1 MFRIFAG
8 ENCIHDDAT
17 PLKEYKVFNSELKL
31 ADNAAGSLEFS
42 MAYTHAFY
50 GADPVTNEQYIKRMT
65 TPITVY
71 KQDEIFWEGRILS
84 ESFDFYNTRKIYCE
98 GALAFLND
106 TCQPQKKYSGIS
118 ATMFFKQVIANH
130 NAKSTDGHK
139 FDTEHGAVIQ
149 FGDVQ
154 IEDRVTQFE
163 STYET
168 IRKLIDD
175 YGGHVRIRYYGGY
188 RLIEWLKDYPE
199 TSTQTIEFG
208 ENLLDFSKSYD
219 MSSLCTVVLPVGKKI
234 ADKGKAVPGNTIN
247 PTSTSYAYIPNADQP
262 GTALTISGT
271 SGSSVV
277 RANGQYEYISSGL
290 DSKHKTAI
298 INLSNVGIAPG
309 SIIYYTGAQTPV
321 TSGSS
326 NYAAAL
332 WIFKDNANISLGNYI
347 QTNLKMTTTTA
358 RTIATADTQKIT
370 VPAGAKLLIIG
381 WNSDACTTTG
391 LTLTVN
397 KNNPANSVVQ
407 DPNHYLKE
415 YDLPANKTVY
425 ITTTQ
430 DSGYCMYA
438 FKNNNGDYFQTPRKF
453 ASSNGVTTITESKQ
467 QGADNATKLVVG
479 GRVDAPDFR
488 VNAVSEANAD
498 YDLYVTVEDAKTNTD
513 HSMYVKND
521 IKDESDPN
529 SKSALD
535 TYGWIEKKFEW
546 PDDEDPNVL
555 YQHAMEY
562 LTNGQFDKLS
572 IELTAVDLQLFGA
585 DVEAL
590 HVLDQVRVIS
600 RPHGMDKIMPIT
612 EITIPLDKPETTR
625 YTIGYEEDKSLT
637 NKMAESNANVM
648 VTMNATVNN
657 TKMLDQAKAEAA
669 SIIGGATHGYVTMV
683 PDATTGAWKEL
694 VISNVP
700 DYTQADK
707 LWRWNLNGLGYFE
720 TAGNV
725 KPYEQPWASK
735 VGAAITYDGKIVADL
750 ITAGTMKADRVTGG
764 DLKGVKITTGGT
776 LIDGQPRHGKL
787 IVKNENEEDIV
798 WLDQNGLTIDNGAAL
813 TANKKWIIER
823 QGNIFFGRETEPSQ
837 FNYTCLI
844 NGRKQANI
852 GGSTYYGVSIE
863 ATQAPG
869 SDGHGGW
876 GPTSKG
882 VILLCTDKLCVTDSA
897 NPNSIGG
904 IGIGG
909 PTPVTHDVV
918 SNVEIGT
925 DPDTSELALKLTIDT
940 FTFMHG
946 IVTNVT
952 TRTVWRDF
960 PSS

>member
-42 MAYTHAFY
+42 IAYTHAFY
-50 GADPVTNEQYIKRMT
+50 GADPVTNEQYVKRMV

-71 KQDEIFWEGRILS
+71 KQEEIFWEGRILN

-130 NAKSTDGHK
+130 NAKSTEGHQ

-149 FGDVQ
+149 FGDVH
-154 IEDRVTQFE
+154 IDDRVTQYE

-175 YGGHVRIRYYGGY
+175 YGGHVRIRYYGGR

-234 ADKGKAVPGNTIN
+234 ADKGKAIPGNTVN
-247 PTSTSYAYIPNADQP
+247 PTSTTYGYIPGEDQP
-262 GTALTISGT
+262 GTALSISGA
-271 SGSSVV
+271 SGSGVV
-277 RANGQYEYISSGL
+277 RYNGQYTYVGSGL
-290 DSKHKTAI
+290 GSSHMSAT
-298 INLSNVGIAPG
+298 INLSDANIEPG
-309 SIIYYTGAQTPV
+309 SIIYYTGAQTA
-321 TSGSS
+321 SEYNSS
-326 NYAAAL
+326 RCATAM
-332 WIFKDNANISLGNYI
+332 WIFKDAVTGGNFI
-347 QTNLKMTTTTA
+347 QSSVKTSTTSA
-358 RTIATADTQKIT
+358 GRIATANTQKIT
-370 VPAGAKLLIIG
+370 VPAGAKLLIVG
-381 WNSDACTTTG
+381 WDIDACTAAG
-391 LTLTVN
+391 LTFTVQ
-397 KNNPANSVVQ
+397 KNNPSNIPASDN
-407 DPNHYLKE
+407 NYYLKE
-415 YDLPANKTVY
+415 YDVAGGKTLFV
-425 ITTTQ
+425 TTTQ
-430 DSGYCMYA
+430 DSGYCMYVYKDA
-438 FKNNNGDYFQTPRKF
+438 NDNYFQSPRKF
-453 ASSNGVTTITESKQ
+453 ASNNGLTTVVEAKLTGPPS
-467 QGADNATKLVVG
+467 ATTLVVG

-546 PDDEDPNVL
+546 PDDEDPDIL

-657 TKMLDQAKAEAA
+657 TKMLDQAKVEAA
-669 SIIGGATHGYVTMV
+669 SVIGGATHGYVTMV
-683 PDATTGAWKEL
+683 PDATTGAWKEI
-694 VISNVP
+694 VITHDTP
-700 DYTQADK
+700 DYTQSQD
-707 LWRWNLNGLGYFE
+707 LWRWTSTGLGHFTGANAYD
-720 TAGNV
+720 
-725 KPYEQPWASK
+725 QPWNSK
-735 VGAAITYDGKIVADL
+735 VGVAITYDGKIVADNVNAAE
-750 ITAGTMKADRVTGG
+750 IIADCIR
-764 DLKGVKITTGGT
+764 GGT
-776 LIDGQPRHGKL
+776 LTVGGLNNVNGIIQIKDASGNVIGQFDRSGITNIQRTSGGGSLWALIKDGM
-787 IVKNENEEDIV
+787 
-798 WLDQNGLTIDNGAAL
+798 
-813 TANKKWIIER
+813 
-823 QGNIFFGRETEPSQ
+823 FMFGRDTTPSDET
-837 FNYTCLI
+837 YRGVV
-844 NGRKQANI
+844 NGRIQATLD
-852 GGSTYYGVSIE
+852 GDLYTGVSVE
-863 ATQAPG
+863 AKG
-869 SDGHGGW
+869 
-876 GPTSKG
+876 TSTNNA
-882 VILLCTDKLCVTDSA
+882 VISLCTDRLVLATSNNPNTVYSTIVTTDSQGHFQ
-897 NPNSIGG
+897 SSVYDIDIITDVFLDSSGG
-904 IGIGG
+904 GD
-909 PTPVTHDVV
+909 PVLKKHVETFRFRLGMLMSV
-918 SNVEIGT
+918 SNG
-925 DPDTSELALKLTIDT
+925 
-940 FTFMHG
+940 
-946 IVTNVT
+946 
-952 TRTVWRDF
+952 RDI
-960 PSS
+960 PIT

>member
-50 GADPVTNEQYIKRMT
+50 GADPVTNEQYVKRMM

-71 KQDEIFWEGRILS
+71 KQEEIFWEGRILN

-118 ATMFFKQVIANH
+118 ATMFFKQVIAHH
-130 NAKSTDGHK
+130 NAKSTDGHQ

-149 FGDVQ
+149 FGDVR
-154 IEDRVTQFE
+154 IDDRVTQYE

-175 YGGHVRIRYYGGY
+175 YGGHVRIRYHGGH

-234 ADKGKAVPGNTIN
+234 ADKGKAIPGNTVN
-247 PTSTSYAYIPNADQP
+247 PISTTYGYIPGEDQP
-262 GTALTISGT
+262 GTALSISGT
-271 SGSSVV
+271 SGSGVV
-277 RANGQYEYISSGL
+277 RYNGQYTYVGSGL
-290 DSKHKTAI
+290 GSSHMSAT
-298 INLSNVGIAPG
+298 INLSDVNIEPG
-309 SIIYYTGAQTPV
+309 SIIYYTGAQTA
-321 TSGSS
+321 SEYNSS
-326 NYAAAL
+326 RCATAM
-332 WIFKDNANISLGNYI
+332 WIFKDAVTGGNFI
-347 QTNLKMTTTTA
+347 QSSVKTSTTSAGRITTA
-358 RTIATADTQKIT
+358 NTQKIT
-370 VPAGAKLLIIG
+370 VPAGAKLLIVG
-381 WNSDACTTTG
+381 WDTDACTAAS
-391 LTLTVN
+391 LTFTVQ
-397 KNNPANSVVQ
+397 KNDPSNVPAS
-407 DPNHYLKE
+407 DASHKYYLKE
-415 YDLPANKTVY
+415 YDVAGGKTLFV
-425 ITTTQ
+425 TTTQ
-430 DSGYCMYA
+430 DSGYCMYVYKDA
-438 FKNNNGDYFQTPRKF
+438 NDNYFQSPRKF
-453 ASSNGVTTITESKQ
+453 ASNNGSTTAVEAKLTGPPS
-467 QGADNATKLVVG
+467 ATKLIVG

-546 PDDEDPNVL
+546 PDDEDPDIL

-590 HVLDQVRVIS
+590 HILDQVRVIS

-720 TAGNV
+720 TQGNV

-735 VGAAITYDGKIVADL
+735 VGVAITYDGKIVADL
-750 ITAGTMKADRVTGG
+750 ITAGTMQAERIHGGVLTMGGANNVNGIIQVKDANGNVVCQFDRTGAMIANAG
-764 DLKGVKITTGGT
+764 RTEGT
-776 LIDGQPRHGKL
+776 DTWAL
-787 IVKNENEEDIV
+787 VKN
-798 WLDQNGLTIDNGAAL
+798 GA
-813 TANKKWIIER
+813 
-823 QGNIFFGRETEPSQ
+823 FMFGRGTSPNED
-837 FNYTCLI
+837 NYRGI
-844 NGRKQANI
+844 VNGRIQINESDGYSA
-852 GGSTYYGVSIE
+852 GVSIE
-863 ATQAPG
+863 AKGVSQS
-869 SDGHGGW
+869 SDPNSNGRGVISLCADELVVAASST
-876 GPTSKG
+876 PTS
-882 VILLCTDKLCVTDSA
+882 VTETVRSE
-897 NPNSIGG
+897 
-904 IGIGG
+904 
-909 PTPVTHDVV
+909 TLTVVTGLGFVDDGQG
-918 SNVEIGT
+918 N
-925 DPDTSELALKLTIDT
+925 TSLQ
-940 FTFMHG
+940 M
-946 IVTNVT
+946 T
-952 TRTVWRDF
+952 TRTLTYRMGLLMSIGQEQTSIV
-960 PSS
+960 S